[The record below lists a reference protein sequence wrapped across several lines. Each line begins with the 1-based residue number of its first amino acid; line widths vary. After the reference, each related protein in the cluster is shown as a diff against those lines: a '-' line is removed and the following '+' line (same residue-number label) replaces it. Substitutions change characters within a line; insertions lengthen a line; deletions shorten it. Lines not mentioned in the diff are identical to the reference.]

1 MSTDYYA
8 QENLV
13 NARKSGKYSEVM
25 ASLKKCPFCDLKS
38 KYFVL
43 EKSKVVLTV
52 NLFPYIDGH
61 MLIIPKRHIE
71 TFGDITALEWKQINE
86 LVSVAEKVLKERFNI
101 PGYNFLYRQG
111 NISGS
116 SLGHVHFHIIPT
128 PKIILVPEY
137 QQINVTPLDLAEQLR
152 NLCNN
157 TTQKRKKN

>member
-13 NARKSGKYSEVM
+13 NARKTGKYSEVM
-25 ASLKKCPFCDLKS
+25 ASLTKCPFCDLKS
-38 KYFVL
+38 KYFVF
-43 EKSKVVLTV
+43 EKTKVVLTV

-61 MLIIPKRHIE
+61 LLIIPKRHIE
-71 TFGDITALEWKQINE
+71 SFDKITKLEWRQINE
-86 LVSVAEKVLKERFNI
+86 LVSVAEKVLKEHFNI

-128 PKIILVPEY
+128 PQIILVPEY
-137 QQINVTPLDLAEQLR
+137 QQINLAPLDAAEKLR
-152 NLCNN
+152 NLCHK
-157 TTQKRKKN
+157 TTQTRKKN